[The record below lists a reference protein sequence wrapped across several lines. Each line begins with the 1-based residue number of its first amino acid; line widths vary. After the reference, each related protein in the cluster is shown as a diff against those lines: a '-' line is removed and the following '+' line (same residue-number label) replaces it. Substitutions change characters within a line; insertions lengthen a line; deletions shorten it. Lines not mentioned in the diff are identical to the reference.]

1 MSKNKTQLEK
11 LLESELVCFKE
22 ILYKTQQVDNKGNSQ
37 STVSLMELLD
47 YRDNQIGLIKKL
59 ETERKTLEGY
69 NISNNQETKGDS
81 IKKEIKAIAIELV
94 GIDAK
99 LVDLIAMK
107 KENIVKELC
116 VHTDNIGRD
125 RSIQTSRKKLIDIT
139 LD

>member
-1 MSKNKTQLEK
+1 
-11 LLESELVCFKE
+11 
-22 ILYKTQQVDNKGNSQ
+22 
-37 STVSLMELLD
+37 MEC
-47 YRDNQIGLIKKL
+47 
-59 ETERKTLEGY
+59 Y
-69 NISNNQETKGDS
+69 NISNNQETKVDS
-81 IKKEIKAIAIELV
+81 IKKEIKSIAIELV

-99 LVDLIAMK
+99 LLDLIAMK

>member
-59 ETERKTLEGY
+59 ETERKT
-69 NISNNQETKGDS
+69 
-81 IKKEIKAIAIELV
+81 
-94 GIDAK
+94 
-99 LVDLIAMK
+99 
-107 KENIVKELC
+107 
-116 VHTDNIGRD
+116 
-125 RSIQTSRKKLIDIT
+125 
-139 LD
+139 

>member
-1 MSKNKTQLEK
+1 M
-11 LLESELVCFKE
+11 
-22 ILYKTQQVDNKGNSQ
+22 DNKGNSQ

-59 ETERKTLEGY
+59 ETERKTLECFD
-69 NISNNQETKGDS
+69 ISNNQQTKVDT
-81 IKKEIKAIAIELV
+81 IKKEIKYIALKLV
-94 GIDAK
+94 EIDAK
-99 LVDLIAMK
+99 LLDLIAMK

-125 RSIQTSRKKLIDIT
+125 RSIQSSRKKLIDIT